1 MNTKHFFHTHISWY
15 QNLLFFWFVIPTDYL
30 NNNSNNSS
38 IQERFVIYPQEWMY
52 WKVPVRV
59 MFREYGFDSYLDK
72 SYFVARWGGYV
83 ASVQVMSRDKLKHQV
98 REQLLSRDKFIPSRD
113 ITFMSHR
120 WLRYTMTAKHVNAA
134 IDVFLVWLP
143 VKYCDMLHHFSSA
156 FVGYIIKHLF
166 HENLCPITFWT

>member
-1 MNTKHFFHTHISWY
+1 
-15 QNLLFFWFVIPTDYL
+15 
-30 NNNSNNSS
+30 
-38 IQERFVIYPQEWMY
+38 MY
-52 WKVPVRV
+52 WKVPVRA

-166 HENLCPITFWT
+166 HENLCPITFWTYNNVTIIINLHRVTHLRLVALYKSLTMIVTSFILSKCNRT